1 MASGSSASP
10 ASRFASPPK
19 KQCIDKAE
27 ACYVYYIQATYDDR
41 RTINGELRIGL
52 SFKRKVSEKFPAGK
66 DLPFPDDQK
75 LMEIEKEVIQKG
87 RADGR
92 LETVKTDSEK
102 KVITFTV
109 YSPSDEERVL
119 SIISRHFKNFK
130 GGHWMDDYQNYAT
143 QYYGITHTNNKVGDV
158 LVYAIEPMRDYL
170 LDASYDFKATETD
183 MYPVVMMKVAK
194 DDGKLQ
200 ALKDMGNHYDIPIKE
215 VATMPTIQMKKK
227 PAKDDWCALSK
238 FAPSTLHAYQDH
250 TIWHPLS
257 FTDSFQEENSIMSNK
272 STTAITAHIWKPWK
286 QRIRR
291 LQARRADGPHV
302 RQDKRISLKTPF
314 VIISFSCNGLFVL
327 RVLGAVRDRLV
338 W

>member
-1 MASGSSASP
+1 MASSSSSP
-10 ASRFASPPK
+10 AASRFASPPK

-143 QYYGITHTNNKVGDV
+143 QY
-158 LVYAIEPMRDYL
+158 
-170 LDASYDFKATETD
+170 
-183 MYPVVMMKVAK
+183 
-194 DDGKLQ
+194 
-200 ALKDMGNHYDIPIKE
+200 
-215 VATMPTIQMKKK
+215 
-227 PAKDDWCALSK
+227 LS
-238 FAPSTLHAYQDH
+238 L
-250 TIWHPLS
+250 I
-257 FTDSFQEENSIMSNK
+257 
-272 STTAITAHIWKPWK
+272 HI
-286 QRIRR
+286 
-291 LQARRADGPHV
+291 
-302 RQDKRISLKTPF
+302 
-314 VIISFSCNGLFVL
+314 
-327 RVLGAVRDRLV
+327 
-338 W
+338 

>member
-1 MASGSSASP
+1 
-10 ASRFASPPK
+10 
-19 KQCIDKAE
+19 
-27 ACYVYYIQATYDDR
+27 
-41 RTINGELRIGL
+41 
-52 SFKRKVSEKFPAGK
+52 
-66 DLPFPDDQK
+66 
-75 LMEIEKEVIQKG
+75 
-87 RADGR
+87 
-92 LETVKTDSEK
+92 
-102 KVITFTV
+102 
-109 YSPSDEERVL
+109 
-119 SIISRHFKNFK
+119 
-130 GGHWMDDYQNYAT
+130 
-143 QYYGITHTNNKVGDV
+143 
-158 LVYAIEPMRDYL
+158 
-170 LDASYDFKATETD
+170 
-183 MYPVVMMKVAK
+183 
-194 DDGKLQ
+194 
-200 ALKDMGNHYDIPIKE
+200 
-215 VATMPTIQMKKK
+215 MKKK

-338 W
+338 PSTFDLRPSVSEGSGETRKLGKREPG